1 VTTFNSANYHDA
13 APGAAPEPAESINTP
28 VDQNTDP
35 ALINT
40 VETSEVLVQGSVS
53 EIVAKSLYGI
63 FPNVKT
69 ISEESASSGIRLS
82 VPKLSVPS
90 VTIIALSQEAIRSDP
105 VSSLRAANTPGALL
119 FIDMQGRTA
128 SSKEESWFYMNVSNE
143 QYFSLA
149 TLTQQVQRLCLP

>member
-13 APGAAPEPAESINTP
+13 APGAAPEPIESINTP

-35 ALINT
+35 AMINT

-69 ISEESASSGIRLS
+69 ISEESAGSGIRLS

-128 SSKEESWFYMNVSNE
+128 SSKEESWFYINVSNE